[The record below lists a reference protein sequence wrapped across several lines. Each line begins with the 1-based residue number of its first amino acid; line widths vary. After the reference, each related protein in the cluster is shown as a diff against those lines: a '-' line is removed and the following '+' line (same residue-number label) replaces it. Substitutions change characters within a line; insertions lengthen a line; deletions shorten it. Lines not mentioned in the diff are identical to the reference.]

1 MKFKKRYL
9 QYILSLVCVIIAVL
23 IPQTVFAKD
32 GTDGTELQVM
42 EPEKLEVQLGV
53 DWAGTEFQLKTDAG
67 LYPGTITVDQDGV
80 LRLEIGG
87 SKSYVLSCKED
98 VQRAIRIGACNVYH
112 MCVHNLVHERS
123 ADILKGLYKSAV
135 FTLQAIAFLQT
146 GSYKKKKTDLLPLLQ
161 EKDQNILRTSIE
173 LKEKNSLSF
182 EEILQFSDLLLNWSS
197 KWIREVR

>member
-9 QYILSLVCVIIAVL
+9 QYILSLVCIIIAVL

-87 SKSYVLSCKED
+87 SKSYVLSCMNSSVSTPVPQSEQASATNSEKTESETEKGESNTIAGIP
-98 VQRAIRIGACNVYH
+98 V
-112 MCVHNLVHERS
+112 VHL
-123 ADILKGLYKSAV
+123 ILFGGGMLIAVGGLIGLYFV
-135 FTLQAIAFLQT
+135 
-146 GSYKKKKTDLLPLLQ
+146 KKRQ
-161 EKDQNILRTSIE
+161 EAAESQQDYDDE
-173 LKEKNSLSF
+173 DDE
-182 EEILQFSDLLLNWSS
+182 
-197 KWIREVR
+197 

>member
-87 SKSYVLSCKED
+87 SKSYVLSCMNSSVSTPVPQSEQASATNSEKTESKPKKAK
-98 VQRAIRIGACNVYH
+98 AIP
-112 MCVHNLVHERS
+112 
-123 ADILKGLYKSAV
+123 
-135 FTLQAIAFLQT
+135 LQASQWFIL
-146 GSYKKKKTDLLPLLQ
+146 SYLA
-161 EKDQNILRTSIE
+161 
-173 LKEKNSLSF
+173 
-182 EEILQFSDLLLNWSS
+182 
-197 KWIREVR
+197 EVC

>member
-1 MKFKKRYL
+1 MKSKKRYL

-87 SKSYVLSCKED
+87 SKSYVLSCMNSSVSAPVPQPEQASATGNSEQTESETEKDESNTIAGIP
-98 VQRAIRIGACNVYH
+98 V
-112 MCVHNLVHERS
+112 VHL
-123 ADILKGLYKSAV
+123 ILFGSGMLIAVGGLIGLYFV
-135 FTLQAIAFLQT
+135 
-146 GSYKKKKTDLLPLLQ
+146 KKRQ
-161 EKDQNILRTSIE
+161 EAAESQQDYDDE
-173 LKEKNSLSF
+173 DDE
-182 EEILQFSDLLLNWSS
+182 
-197 KWIREVR
+197 

>member
-1 MKFKKRYL
+1 MSELYLHSRKPRKKEETEAVMKFKKRYL

-87 SKSYVLSCKED
+87 SKSYVLSCMNSSVSTPVPQSEQASATNSEKTESETEKAK
-98 VQRAIRIGACNVYH
+98 AIP
-112 MCVHNLVHERS
+112 
-123 ADILKGLYKSAV
+123 
-135 FTLQAIAFLQT
+135 LQASQWFIL
-146 GSYKKKKTDLLPLLQ
+146 SYLA
-161 EKDQNILRTSIE
+161 
-173 LKEKNSLSF
+173 
-182 EEILQFSDLLLNWSS
+182 
-197 KWIREVR
+197 EVC

>member
-1 MKFKKRYL
+1 MSELYLHSRKPRKKEETEAVMKFKKRYL

-87 SKSYVLSCKED
+87 SKSYVL
-98 VQRAIRIGACNVYH
+98 
-112 MCVHNLVHERS
+112 
-123 ADILKGLYKSAV
+123 
-135 FTLQAIAFLQT
+135 
-146 GSYKKKKTDLLPLLQ
+146 
-161 EKDQNILRTSIE
+161 
-173 LKEKNSLSF
+173 
-182 EEILQFSDLLLNWSS
+182 
-197 KWIREVR
+197 

>member
-1 MKFKKRYL
+1 MSELYLHSRKPEKKEETEAVMKSKKRYL
-9 QYILSLVCVIIAVL
+9 QYILCLVCVIIAVL

-87 SKSYVLSCKED
+87 SKSYVLSCMNSSVSAPVPQSGIPVVHLILFGGGMLIAVGGLIGMYFVKKRQEAAESQQDYDDED
-98 VQRAIRIGACNVYH
+98 D
-112 MCVHNLVHERS
+112 E
-123 ADILKGLYKSAV
+123 
-135 FTLQAIAFLQT
+135 
-146 GSYKKKKTDLLPLLQ
+146 
-161 EKDQNILRTSIE
+161 
-173 LKEKNSLSF
+173 
-182 EEILQFSDLLLNWSS
+182 
-197 KWIREVR
+197 